1 MERNILTV
9 KGYPFPMSTNSIP
22 KYQLQSS
29 EEVTC
34 LQLSGDWCF
43 QSGIP
48 EIDPLLE
55 QLQNP
60 RPNKLSFDC
69 RRLGSWDSGLMTFLV
84 TLINNCKQNNILV
97 LQETLPPGIQKLLHL
112 AFAVP
117 ERKGA
122 RRTILG
128 QPVLAKIGNVTIE
141 MHRNWNDLLGFIGE
155 LFFGF
160 LNFLR
165 GRARFRYS
173 DLFYQIECAGPSALF
188 IITMISVLVGMIL
201 AFVGAVQLQLF
212 GAEIFVA
219 NLVGL
224 GMARE
229 MGAMMTAI
237 IMAGRTGAAYA
248 AQLGTMQVNEEIDAF
263 KTMGI
268 SPIEYLVFP
277 RLLALIITMPLL
289 CIYADFMGIIG
300 GAIVSATML
309 DISFFQ
315 YFQQIQGFVPPIHFI
330 IGIVK
335 AGVFGVLVATAGCF
349 RGLQCGRSASAV
361 GFATTS
367 AVVTSIVLIIVADA
381 VITIICQI
389 IGV

>member
-1 MERNILTV
+1 M
-9 KGYPFPMSTNSIP
+9 PTNTRQ
-22 KYQLQSS
+22 KYQLQNS
-29 EEVTC
+29 EEGIC
-34 LQLSGDWCF
+34 LQLSGDWRF

-48 EIDPLLE
+48 DTRSLLK
-55 QLQNP
+55 QLQSTQP
-60 RPNKLSFDC
+60 EKLSFDC
-69 RRLGSWDSGLMTFLV
+69 RHLGHWDSGLMTFLIS
-84 TLINNCKQNNILV
+84 LINSCKQNHIEV
-97 LQETLPPGIQKLLHL
+97 QEETLPAGIKKLIQL

-117 ERKGA
+117 EHKGS
-122 RRTILG
+122 RREILG
-128 QPVLAKIGNVTIE
+128 QPFLAKIGNVTIE
-141 MHRNWNDLLGFIGE
+141 KHRSWGDLLSFVGE

-160 LNFLR
+160 FNFLR

-173 DLFYQIECAGPSALF
+173 DLFYQIEMAGPSALF
-188 IITMISVLVGMIL
+188 IITLISLLVGMIL
-201 AFVGAVQLQLF
+201 AFVGAGQLRLF
-212 GAEIFVA
+212 GAEIFIA

-229 MGAMMTAI
+229 MGPMMTAI

-268 SPIEYLVFP
+268 SPIEFLVFP

-300 GAIVSATML
+300 GAIVGATTL
-309 DISFFQ
+309 DISFYQ
-315 YFQQIQGFVPPIHFI
+315 YFQQIQDFVPLIHFI
-330 IGIVK
+330 VGIVK
-335 AGVFGVLVATAGCF
+335 AGIFGILVATAGCF
-349 RGLQCGRSASAV
+349 RGLQCGRSASSV

-381 VITIICQI
+381 VITVICQL

>member
-1 MERNILTV
+1 
-9 KGYPFPMSTNSIP
+9 MSIDTTE
-22 KYQLQSS
+22 KYQLIKT
-29 EEVTC
+29 EDGLC
-34 LQLSGDWCF
+34 LQLSGDWRF

-48 EIDPLLE
+48 DIDILLKHLINT
-55 QLQNP
+55 QPVN
-60 RPNKLSFDC
+60 LSFDC
-69 RRLGSWDSGLMTFLV
+69 HRLENWDSGLMTFLV
-84 TLINNCKQNNILV
+84 NLLKSCKQNNISV
-97 LQETLPPGIQKLLHL
+97 LQKTLPAGIHKLLQL
-112 AFAVP
+112 SFAVP

-122 RRTILG
+122 RRAILG

-141 MHRNWNDLLGFIGE
+141 MHRNWSDLLAFVGE
-155 LFFGF
+155 IFFGF

-173 DLFYQIECAGPSALF
+173 DLFFQIEAAGPSALL
-188 IITMISVLVGMIL
+188 IITLISVLIGMIL
-201 AFVGAVQLQLF
+201 AFVGAVQLRLF
-212 GAEIFVA
+212 GAEIFIA

-248 AQLGTMQVNEEIDAF
+248 AQLGTMQVNEEIDAL

-268 SPIEYLVFP
+268 SPIEFLVLP
-277 RLLALIITMPLL
+277 RLIALCLTMPLL

-300 GAIVSATML
+300 GAIVSATMM

-315 YFQQIQGFVPPIHFI
+315 YFQQIQDFVPLKHFGV
-330 IGIVK
+330 GIFK

-349 RGLQCGRSASAV
+349 RGLQCGRSASSV
-361 GFATTS
+361 GFAATS

-381 VITIICQI
+381 IITVICQI
-389 IGV
+389 IGI